1 MQECILRP
9 GWTNAARI
17 GILISMN
24 EPDSSRA
31 PTPPDERLPA
41 VPIPTAEVLKQILEQ
56 MLTNERRRVRNE
68 FIRFGTLFLV
78 CLLLVFAGGIWI
90 VRDVLLQVQ
99 EARRMSE
106 HSQDALLSL
115 MASAGRPGA
124 GKTGVPATPADDVQQ
139 AITELETQNLAL
151 ARLMQSQDGELKGFL
166 ADVTRRREEEISRL
180 RARVNAKQATAVAPD
195 PDEVVE
201 QPPGEPP
208 LPTPTPDPAPPS
220 TVTVT
225 IPDQPPLRSLTADI
239 AGDLSLRLPIPTP

>member
-1 MQECILRP
+1 M
-9 GWTNAARI
+9 
-17 GILISMN
+17 
-24 EPDSSRA
+24 
-31 PTPPDERLPA
+31 
-41 VPIPTAEVLKQILEQ
+41 PIPTAEVLKQILEQ

-78 CLLLVFAGGIWI
+78 LPLLLVFAGGILI
-90 VRDVLLQVQ
+90 VRDMPPPGPGKP
-99 EARRMSE
+99 AGCPSIPR
-106 HSQDALLSL
+106 DALLSL

-151 ARLMQSQDGELKGFL
+151 ARLMQPGRLFSAFL

-195 PDEVVE
+195 PDEVAE

-239 AGDLSLRLPIPTP
+239 AGDLSLRLPIPTL